1 MARGRGWIGVGPK
14 MRAREQ
20 RRSQSSEMQS
30 DVMARKF
37 QPGSEDVLSAK
48 SAGYACITAC
58 CRSWPR
64 GEAMTFSVGG
74 TAPPL

>member
-1 MARGRGWIGVGPK
+1 
-14 MRAREQ
+14 
-20 RRSQSSEMQS
+20 
-30 DVMARKF
+30 VMARKF